1 MASFAYLGER
11 TGFPDPNDASA
22 DGLVAVSQRLTTQRL
37 IAAYERGIFPW
48 FDSDDSPVLW
58 WSPDPRAVLHFDA
71 IRITRSLKKRLRNGG
86 FDVTMDKAFDAV
98 VEACA
103 APRVRPVTERLGG
116 LDPTDA
122 HSGTHSGTWITE
134 EMAWHYG
141 RLHHLGIAHS
151 VETWL
156 DGELVGGLYGVSL
169 GRMFFGE
176 SMFSRTSDASKV
188 ALVRL
193 AQTLDDWGFRLID
206 CQIMNPHLESLGATL
221 MPRRDFLSLVSANS
235 SEPTRQGTWQFDG

>member
-11 TGFPDPNDASA
+11 TGFPDPNEASA
-22 DGLVAVSQRLTTQRL
+22 DGLVAVSQRLTTERL

-58 WSPDPRAVLHFDA
+58 WSPDPRAVLHLDA

-86 FDVTMDKAFDAV
+86 FRISMDEAFDAV
-98 VEACA
+98 VQECA
-103 APRVRPVTERLGG
+103 APRGELA
-116 LDPTDA
+116 DA
-122 HSGTHSGTWITE
+122 AAPAEPGTWITE

-141 RLHHLGIAHS
+141 QLHRLGIAHS

-156 DGELVGGLYGVSL
+156 DDELVGGLYGVSL
-169 GRMFFGE
+169 GRLFFGE
-176 SMFSRTSDASKV
+176 SMFSQVSDASKV

-193 AQTLDDWGFRLID
+193 AETLDRWGFGPID
-206 CQIMNPHLESLGATL
+206 CQIMNPHLQSLGASL
-221 MPRRDFLSLVSANS
+221 MPRRDFLAIVSTNAD
-235 SEPTRQGTWQFDG
+235 EPTRQGPWDVDDG

>member
-11 TGFPDPNDASA
+11 TGFPDPNETSA
-22 DGLVAVSQRLTTQRL
+22 DGLVAVSQRLTTERL

-58 WSPDPRAVLHFDA
+58 WCPDPRAVLHFDA
-71 IRITRSLKKRLRNGG
+71 IRITRSLKKRIRNGG
-86 FDVTMDKAFDAV
+86 FEVTLDTAFDAV
-98 VEACA
+98 VDACA
-103 APRVRPVTERLGG
+103 EPRVDHGVVDTMAA
-116 LDPTDA
+116 DDF
-122 HSGTHSGTWITE
+122 SDSHSGTWITE

-141 RLHHLGIAHS
+141 RLHRLGIAHS

-193 AQTLDDWGFRLID
+193 AGTLDAWGFRLID
-206 CQIMNPHLESLGATL
+206 RQIMNPHLASLGATL
-221 MPRRDFLSLVSANS
+221 MPRRDFLSLVAANAN
-235 SEPTRQGTWQFDG
+235 ETTRQGLWQFDG